1 MIIKVMS
8 DFIYNNDTISIYNIN
23 SLNIKSSEV
32 TKGISRFSQDDPF
45 KDRLLAQYDTELGH
59 LGSSDTSYNNNSNLN
74 PIKEFPYKSKF
85 NIEELDVPKG
95 YYYSVN
101 GKEVLKIYIPSG
113 YNRCELLSSNQMTII
128 IKLDD
133 FELDQSRVIVFD
145 SNSNG
150 TNLDESAVDIHCP
163 DGFNSVRN
171 HLDTFL
177 THVFDI
183 NTLQVHESVARKC
196 DLDADIIGNTYVDR
210 NGFIYFLG
218 NY

>member
-23 SLNIKSSEV
+23 SLGIKSPEV
-32 TKGISRFSQDDPF
+32 TKEISQFRPEDPF

-59 LGSSDTSYNNNSNLN
+59 LGSRDTSYNNSNLN

-95 YYYSVN
+95 YYYSIN
-101 GKEVLKIYIPSG
+101 GREVLKIYIPSG
-113 YNRCELLSSNQMTII
+113 YNRCELLSNNQMTII

-133 FELDQSRVIVFD
+133 FELGQSRVIVFD
-145 SNSNG
+145 SDPSE

-163 DGFNSVRN
+163 DGLNSVRN

-183 NTLQVHESVARKC
+183 NTLQVHEAVARKC